1 MLCVLASKVL
11 AVAEDWASW
20 VNQQLTRKG
29 WRAADAARAFGVD
42 DSMVS
47 KWRRGLAGPD
57 PKSLR
62 RIAESLDLPILTVL
76 VAAGYLTAEEAGQIP
91 PAEVDPS
98 EVPTMEL
105 LEEIKNRITGHL
117 DAIDPRPPG
126 RNPHP
131 PPRPDEVADVV
142 FYNGALDQTDDG
154 PGAGQAR
161 GRP

>member
-1 MLCVLASKVL
+1 MRASKYC
-11 AVAEDWASW
+11 AGMADDWAAW

-29 WRAADAARAFGVD
+29 WRPADAARAFGVD

-47 KWRRGLAGPD
+47 KWRRGLAEPD

-76 VAAGYLTAEEAGQIP
+76 IAAGYLTPEEAGQVP
-91 PAEVDPS
+91 PVEVDPS
-98 EVPTMEL
+98 EVPTMDL
-105 LEEIKNRITGHL
+105 IEEIRTRISGHL
-117 DAIDPRPPG
+117 DAIDPPPAG

-131 PPRPDEVADVV
+131 HLRPDEVSDAV
-142 FYNGALDQTDDG
+142 FYNHALDQTDEG
-154 PGAGQAR
+154 PGAGRAR

>member
-1 MLCVLASKVL
+1 VLASIVR
-11 AVAEDWASW
+11 AVPEDWAGW

-29 WRAADAARAFGVD
+29 WRPADAARAFGVD

-76 VAAGYLTAEEAGQIP
+76 VAAGYLTAEEAGQVP
-91 PAEVDPS
+91 PAETNPS

-105 LEEIKNRITGHL
+105 IEEIRTRISGHL
-117 DAIDPRPPG
+117 DAIDPPLPG
-126 RNPHP
+126 RNPQP
-131 PPRPDEVADVV
+131 TPRPDEVADVV

>member
-1 MLCVLASKVL
+1 MICVLASKVR
-11 AVAEDWASW
+11 AVAEHWASW

-29 WRAADAARAFGVD
+29 WRPADAARAFGVD

-47 KWRRGLAGPD
+47 KWRRGLAEPD

-76 VAAGYLTAEEAGQIP
+76 VAAGYLTAEEAGQVP
-91 PAEVDPS
+91 PAEANPS

-105 LEEIKNRITGHL
+105 IEEIRARIAGHL
-117 DAIDPRPPG
+117 DALDPPAPG
-126 RNPHP
+126 RNPQP